1 MIKSVN
7 PYTQK
12 EVYSVEEFSSDQIEQ
27 AINAAD
33 KIFHSWRKVSF
44 KERSDLML
52 LAGKELRQKQQ
63 EYAEAIT
70 IEMGKPITL
79 SLQEVEK
86 CAWLCD
92 YYAENA
98 ESHLADRIV
107 TTEARKSYVTHEPL
121 GVILA
126 VMPWNFPLWQV
137 FRFAVPVLMAGNVGL
152 LKHASNVMKC
162 AENIEKVFLRAGFPK
177 GCFTH
182 LPIRSSEVENILR
195 DKRVKAAAL
204 TGSNAAGSS
213 VASIAGS
220 EIKKTVLE
228 LGGSNALIV
237 LDDANIDESVETC
250 VQSRFQNTG
259 QSCIAGKR
267 LLLHKTIANEFT
279 EKFLAAVNILKSG
292 DPMDKE
298 TYIGTMAKTEFAKEL
313 EELLQKS
320 VAKGAKIL
328 LGGRSK
334 NAYFEP
340 TVVGNVTP
348 DMPVFSEETFGPL
361 IGITVFETDEEAVEL
376 ANHSVFGL
384 GASIFTEDFER
395 AKRLIPKLEQGSVFI
410 NEKVTS
416 DPRLP
421 FGGVK
426 SSGYGRELSLEGI
439 QEFVNKKTVY
449 FK

>member
-12 EVYSVEEFSSDQIEQ
+12 EVYAVEEFSSDQIEQ
-27 AINAAD
+27 AINTAD
-33 KIFHSWRKVSF
+33 KTFRSWRKLSY
-44 KERSDLML
+44 KKRSKLML
-52 LAGKELRQKQQ
+52 AVGKELRHNSQ

-98 ESHLADRIV
+98 ENHLADRVVI
-107 TTEARKSYVTHEPL
+107 TEGSESYVTNEPL

-152 LKHASNVMKC
+152 LKHAGNVMKC
-162 AENIEKVFLRAGFPK
+162 AENIEKIFLRAGFPK
-177 GCFTH
+177 GCFTN
-182 LPIRSSEVENILR
+182 LPIRSSEVERIIRNE
-195 DKRVKAAAL
+195 KVKAVAL

-237 LDDANIDESVETC
+237 LDDANIDESVATC

-267 LLLHKTIANEFT
+267 LLLHKVIANEFI

-292 DPMDKE
+292 DPMDKD
-298 TYIGTMAKTEFAKEL
+298 TYIGTMAKTEFAQEL
-313 EELLQKS
+313 EELLRDS
-320 VAKGAKIL
+320 VSKGAKIL
-328 LGGRSK
+328 LGGRRK
-334 NAYFEP
+334 DAYFEP
-340 TVVGNVTP
+340 TVLGNITA

-361 IGITVFETDEEAVEL
+361 IGITIFETDEEAVEL
-376 ANHSVFGL
+376 ANNSVFGL
-384 GASIFTEDFER
+384 GASIFTDDFER
-395 AKRLIPKLEQGSVFI
+395 AKRLIPKLEQGSVFV

-439 QEFVNKKTVY
+439 QEFVNKKAVY